1 MINLDSSMFAEKIAE
16 SDVVVLD
23 VRTPEEF
30 NSGHIPN
37 AINIDI
43 YSDYFNSDI
52 AALDK
57 SKSYAVYCRSGK
69 RSVDAC
75 EVMSELGFK
84 SLYNLS
90 GGIIEWIEAGKAI
103 TSKTE

>member
-1 MINLDSSMFAEKIAE
+1 MINLDSSMFAEKIVE

-69 RSVDAC
+69 RSVDAS
-75 EVMSELGFK
+75 SEMDLIGFK
-84 SLYNLS
+84 STYNLT
-90 GGIIEWIEAGKAI
+90 GGIIEWVDSGRE
-103 TSKTE
+103 TVN

>member
-1 MINLDSSMFAEKIAE
+1 MINLDASKFAEKIAE

-30 NSGHIPN
+30 NSGHILN

-43 YSDYFNSDI
+43 YNDYFNSDI
-52 AALDK
+52 STLDK

-69 RSVDAC
+69 RSVDASN
-75 EVMSELGFK
+75 EMDSIGFK
-84 SLYNLS
+84 TTYNLT
-90 GGIIEWIEAGKAI
+90 GGIIEWIDSGRE
-103 TSKTE
+103 TVN

>member
-1 MINLDSSMFAEKIAE
+1 MINLDASQFAEKIAE

-30 NSGHIPN
+30 NSGHILN

-43 YSDYFNSDI
+43 YNDYFNSDI
-52 AALDK
+52 STLDK

-69 RSVDAC
+69 RSVDASN
-75 EVMSELGFK
+75 EMDSIGFK
-84 SLYNLS
+84 TTYNLT
-90 GGIIEWIEAGKAI
+90 GGIIEWIESGRE
-103 TSKTE
+103 TVN

>member
-1 MINLDSSMFAEKIAE
+1 MINLDASKFAEKIAE

-30 NSGHIPN
+30 NSGHILN

-43 YSDYFNSDI
+43 YNDYFNSDI
-52 AALDK
+52 STLDK

-69 RSVDAC
+69 RSVDASN
-75 EVMSELGFK
+75 EMDSIGFK
-84 SLYNLS
+84 TTYNLT
-90 GGIIEWIEAGKAI
+90 GGIIEGIESGRE
-103 TSKTE
+103 TVN

>member
-1 MINLDSSMFAEKIAE
+1 MINLDAPKFAEKIAE
-16 SDVVVLD
+16 LDVVVLD

-43 YSDYFNSDI
+43 YSDYFRTDI
-52 AALDK
+52 SALDK

-69 RSVDAC
+69 RSVDAS
-75 EVMSELGFK
+75 SEMDLTGFK
-84 SLYNLS
+84 STFNLT
-90 GGIIEWIEAGKAI
+90 GGIIEWVDSGR
-103 TSKTE
+103 TTVN

>member
-1 MINLDSSMFAEKIAE
+1 MINLDAPKFAEKIAE
-16 SDVVVLD
+16 LDVVVLD

-43 YSDYFNSDI
+43 YSNYFRADI
-52 AALDK
+52 SALDK

-69 RSVDAC
+69 RSVDAS
-75 EVMSELGFK
+75 SEMDLTGFK
-84 SLYNLS
+84 STFNLT
-90 GGIIEWIEAGKAI
+90 GGIIEWVDSGR
-103 TSKTE
+103 TTVN

>member
-1 MINLDSSMFAEKIAE
+1 MINLDAPKFAEKIAE
-16 SDVVVLD
+16 LDVVVLD

-43 YSDYFNSDI
+43 YSDYFRADI
-52 AALDK
+52 SALDK

-69 RSVDAC
+69 RSVDAS
-75 EVMSELGFK
+75 SEMDLTGFK
-84 SLYNLS
+84 STFNLT
-90 GGIIEWIEAGKAI
+90 GGIIELVDSGR
-103 TSKTE
+103 TTVN

>member
-1 MINLDSSMFAEKIAE
+1 MINLDASKFAKKIAE

-30 NSGHIPN
+30 NSGHILN

-43 YSDYFNSDI
+43 YNDYFNSDI
-52 AALDK
+52 STLDK

-69 RSVDAC
+69 RSVDASN
-75 EVMSELGFK
+75 EMDSIGFK
-84 SLYNLS
+84 TTYNLT
-90 GGIIEWIEAGKAI
+90 GGIIEWIDSGRE
-103 TSKTE
+103 TVN

>member
-1 MINLDSSMFAEKIAE
+1 MINLDVPKFAEKIAE
-16 SDVVVLD
+16 ADVVVLD

-43 YSDYFNSDI
+43 YSDYFRADI
-52 AALDK
+52 SALDK

-69 RSVDAC
+69 RSVDAS
-75 EVMSELGFK
+75 SEMDSTGFK
-84 SLYNLS
+84 STFNLT
-90 GGIIEWIEAGKAI
+90 GGIIEWVDSGR
-103 TSKTE
+103 TTVN

>member
-1 MINLDSSMFAEKIAE
+1 MINLDAPKFAEKIAE
-16 SDVVVLD
+16 LDVVVLD

-43 YSDYFNSDI
+43 YSDYFRADI
-52 AALDK
+52 SALDK

-69 RSVDAC
+69 RSVDAS
-75 EVMSELGFK
+75 SEMDLTGFENTF
-84 SLYNLS
+84 NLT
-90 GGIIEWIEAGKAI
+90 GGIIEWVDSGR
-103 TSKTE
+103 TTVN